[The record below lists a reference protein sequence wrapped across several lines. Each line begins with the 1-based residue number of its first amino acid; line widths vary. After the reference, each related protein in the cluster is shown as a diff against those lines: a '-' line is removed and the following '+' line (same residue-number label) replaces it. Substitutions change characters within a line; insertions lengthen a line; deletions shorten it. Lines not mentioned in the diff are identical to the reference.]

1 MEQFIGRKLDGRYE
15 LQRVVGVGGM
25 AIVFRAMDTLTNMP
39 VALKLLK
46 PEYLDNQE
54 ICRRFRNESKAIAL
68 LKHKN
73 IVKIYDVS
81 DSNDYLFI
89 VMEYINGITLKDYIE
104 QQGVLTW
111 KEAVHF
117 TSQILRALK
126 HAHSKGIVHRD
137 IKPQNIMLMENGD
150 IKVMD
155 FGIARVSDY
164 HDAATI
170 GNQAIGSVHYVSP
183 EQARGGQT
191 DERSDLYS
199 LGVMMYEMLTGQVPF
214 DGSDPVSV
222 AVMHLQ
228 ADPRMPRQINPSIPE
243 GLEEITMQAMQKDP
257 ERRYQTAS
265 DMLMDIDDF
274 KHDPGIKFEYSYMVD
289 DSPTRYIQAINATR
303 QIQEEVKPVK
313 SPVIPVLASIA
324 SAFIVVFLIL
334 TWLVLDE
341 SSLFDTSKNEQLKM
355 PNFTGLNYEE
365 IVNDKTYSFSYKIVY
380 EFNSEYPKD
389 CVIEQL
395 PVPDKEVYSTS
406 TVTLTVSNGAERL
419 IVPTIDGMT
428 YDEYSGVCLN
438 LGLSTT
444 KYEVYDANVA
454 AGVIINTNPVQR
466 TDIKEGDNIE
476 VYVSLGPEP
485 DELFMPNFQNMN
497 VNEANNRLTAMGIGP
512 AAVEMVDSDK
522 PEGTIISQK
531 PAANSQVIPGSTT
544 VEFVVSNGSAPTGTV
559 SFDVKLPEQMAG
571 SKVRVEVRVGDEVL
585 FSQSVDTEDSLTVPV
600 SITGAGTNKTAQVCI
615 DGYIFEILKINFE
628 KKEVVSREKN
638 PDYVIPTTAPTTTT
652 TTTTEPTNDNTTEA
666 TGSSDNGEGGGEL
679 VPNE

>member
-25 AIVFRAMDTLTNMP
+25 AVVFRAMDQLTNMP
-39 VALKLLK
+39 VAVKLLK
-46 PEYLDNQE
+46 PEYLGNEE

-81 DSNDYLFI
+81 DNNDYLFI

-111 KEAVHF
+111 KETVHF

-126 HAHSKGIVHRD
+126 HAHGKGIVHRD
-137 IKPQNIMLMENGD
+137 IKPQNIMLMDNGD

-155 FGIARVSDY
+155 FGIARVADY
-164 HDAATI
+164 HDAATV
-170 GNQAIGSVHYVSP
+170 GNQAVGSVHYVSP

-199 LGVMMYEMLTGQVPF
+199 LGVMMYEMLTGHVPF
-214 DGSDPVSV
+214 DGSDAVSI

-228 ADPRMPRQINPSIPE
+228 ADPSMPRQINPSIPE

-257 ERRYQTAS
+257 DRRYQTAS

-303 QIQEEVKPVK
+303 QMQEEIKPVK
-313 SPVIPVLASIA
+313 SPVIPVLTGIA
-324 SAFIVVFLIL
+324 TAFVVVFLIL

-341 SSLFDTSKNEQLKM
+341 SNLFSSDKNEQLKM
-355 PNFTGLNYEE
+355 PNFIGTNYEE
-365 IVNDKTYSFSYKIVY
+365 IINDKTYSFSYKVIY
-380 EFNSEYPKD
+380 EFNSDYPKD
-389 CVIEQL
+389 CVVDQL
-395 PVPDKEVYSTS
+395 PVADKEVYSNVM
-406 TVTLTVSNGAERL
+406 VTLTVSNGAERL

-428 YDEYSGVCLN
+428 YDDYSSVCLN

-454 AGVIINTNPVQR
+454 AGIIINTNPPQR
-466 TDIKEGDNIE
+466 SDIKEGDNIE
-476 VYVSLGPEP
+476 VYVSLGQEP

-497 VNEANNRLTAMGIGP
+497 INEANNKLAAMGIDM
-512 AAVEMVDSDK
+512 ATTEVVDSDK
-522 PEGTIISQK
+522 PEGTILSQK
-531 PAANSQVIPGSTT
+531 PAVGTKIEPGSTT
-544 VEFVVSNGSAPTGTV
+544 VEFTVSNGQAPTGTAR
-559 SFDVKLPEQMAG
+559 FEVKLPEEMKG
-571 SKVRVEVRVGDEVL
+571 RNVRIEVRVGDEVL
-585 FSQSVDTEDSLTVPV
+585 FTQNVNTEESLNVPV
-600 SITGAGTNKTAQVCI
+600 EIAGAGTNRTVQVCV
-615 DGYIFEILKINFE
+615 DGYIYEILKINFE
-628 KKEVVSREKN
+628 KEEIISREKN
-638 PDYVIPTTAPTTTT
+638 PEYVIPTTATTTT
-652 TTTTEPTNDNTTEA
+652 TTTAPTEA
-666 TGSSDNGEGGGEL
+666 TQPDSGEDNGENNGGEL